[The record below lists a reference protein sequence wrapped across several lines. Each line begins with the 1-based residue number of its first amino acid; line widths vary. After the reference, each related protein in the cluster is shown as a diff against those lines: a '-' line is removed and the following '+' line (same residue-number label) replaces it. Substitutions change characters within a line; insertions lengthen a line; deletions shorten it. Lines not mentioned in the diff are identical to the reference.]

1 MRRRSFLGTACVLP
15 LIMTKATVGSAFAQ
29 QAPLR
34 MGIHPYNSTLALIG
48 THRPLV
54 QYVEKILGRP
64 IEFIT
69 APNFDAYLASL
80 LAGEYDLVIAPPHFA
95 VLAQQK
101 DHVALFQYK
110 SRLEP
115 LLAVL
120 TNSPL
125 QGPADFRG
133 KKIAMA
139 DPTAL
144 IRLATLRWLET
155 NGLRAGRDY
164 MIVDAPTHGA
174 AVAATA
180 QGEVDAGLT
189 TASGLAQIPVDVR
202 AKVRTVGTGIKLPH
216 LVTLVHRRIGE
227 ADITRLRA
235 ALSALPAT
243 PEGKEFFTRLPVQGY
258 EPFTAE
264 DARLMQPYIDLL
276 TQTTGK
282 R

>member
-1 MRRRSFLGTACVLP
+1 MKRRSFLGAACVLP
-15 LIMTKATVGSAFAQ
+15 VTMATAGSAFAQ

-54 QYVEKILGRP
+54 RYVEKILGRP
-64 IEFIT
+64 VEFIT
-69 APNFDAYLASL
+69 APNFDAYLKAL

-95 VLAQQK
+95 VLARQK
-101 DHVALFQYK
+101 DHEVLYQYK

-115 LLAVL
+115 LLTVL
-120 TNSPL
+120 TESPL
-125 QGPADFRG
+125 RGPADFRG

-144 IRLATLRWLET
+144 IRLAAVKWLES

-164 MIVDAPTHGA
+164 QIVDAPTHGT
-174 AVAATA
+174 AVAATV

-189 TASGLAQIPVDVR
+189 TTSGLAQIPPDVR
-202 AKVRTVGTGIKLPH
+202 AKVRTVRTGIKLPH
-216 LVTLVHRRIGE
+216 LVTLAHRRVGD
-227 ADITRLRA
+227 ADIVRLRA
-235 ALSALPAT
+235 ALMALPAT
-243 PEGKEFFTRLPVQGY
+243 PEGEEFFTRMPVQGY

-264 DARLMQPYIDLL
+264 DARAMQPYIDLL
-276 TQTTGK
+276 TQTAEK